1 MCGGGVTVRRVV
13 ACHPPNCEYSSGAV
27 MSRRSLGWSSLF
39 SGILATSVL
48 TSWVAAD
55 DEWLP
60 ASMVGVEP
68 AEAEVG
74 DSVSADQMSDMEF
87 NRRLPEPEQFF
98 SGSADDSCSD
108 ECGDLPIPKGRKGCW
123 QGASVIS
130 SYLHDDSATGLA
142 IGSMDASTTF
152 GVPLGSY
159 ENILLVTPF
168 FRADFLS
175 SAAVFDLPSEVYET
189 GVRGFWRKSLNERLS
204 TMAIV
209 TPGVRTDFR
218 NSDGAV
224 RLFGLGLL
232 TWQAVPERLAL
243 SGGAVYTGRDDFP
256 VLPAAGLLWTPS
268 SEWKFDVQ
276 FPSPRISRRLMKD
289 GQSSELWGYLSG
301 VFGGNTWAVQRA
313 SGLND
318 QLTIRDL
325 RLMLG
330 VEQLLPE
337 NQSAFVECG
346 LVFDRSFS
354 WESGADETQLD
365 STWILRAGVSF

>member
-1 MCGGGVTVRRVV
+1 M
-13 ACHPPNCEYSSGAV
+13 
-27 MSRRSLGWSSLF
+27 
-39 SGILATSVL
+39 SGIFLRWKCLCSGI
-48 TSWVAAD
+48 VAATLCAASVTAD
-55 DEWLP
+55 DDWLP
-60 ASMVGVEP
+60 ASMVPEDP
-68 AEAEVG
+68 AATESA
-74 DSVSADQMSDMEF
+74 DSAPADQMSDLEF

-98 SGSADDSCSD
+98 NHSGDDGCSD
-108 ECGDLPIPKGRKGCW
+108 DCGDLPIPKGRKGCW
-123 QGASVIS
+123 QGGTLIS
-130 SYLHDDSATGLA
+130 SYLHDDSSTGLA
-142 IGSMDASTTF
+142 IGSLDASTTF
-152 GVPLGSY
+152 GVPLGSFQ
-159 ENILLVTPF
+159 NILLLTPF

-175 SAAVFDLPSEVYET
+175 SSAVFDLPSEVYET
-189 GVRGFWRKSLNERLS
+189 GVRGFWRKTLSDRLS

-232 TWQAVPERLAL
+232 TWQAVPERLSL

-256 VLPAAGLLWTPS
+256 VLPAAGILWTPS
-268 SEWKFDVQ
+268 SEWKIDVQ

-289 GQSSELWGYLSG
+289 GQNSELWGYLSG

-330 VEQLLPE
+330 LEQLLPE
-337 NQSAFVECG
+337 NQSAFMECG
-346 LVFDRSFS
+346 LVFDRSFT
-354 WESGADETQLD
+354 WESGAEETPLD
-365 STWILRAGVSF
+365 STWVLRAGVSF

>member
-1 MCGGGVTVRRVV
+1 MCAGGVTVRRVV
-13 ACHPPNCEYSSGAV
+13 GCHPPIGDWNSGAA
-27 MSRRSLGWSSLF
+27 MSTRSLGWSRLI
-39 SGILATSVL
+39 SGIFATAVL
-48 TSWVAAD
+48 TVSAVAD

-60 ASMVGVEP
+60 ASIV
-68 AEAEVG
+68 AEESAENELD
-74 DSVSADQMSDMEF
+74 DSLSADQMSDLEF
-87 NRRLPEPEQFF
+87 NRRIPEPEQFF
-98 SGSADDSCSD
+98 GSTADESCSD
-108 ECGDLPIPKGRKGCW
+108 GCGDLPIPKGRKGCW
-123 QGASVIS
+123 QGATLIS
-130 SYLHDDSATGLA
+130 SYLQDDSSTGLA

-159 ENILLVTPF
+159 ENILLLTPF

-175 SAAVFDLPSEVYET
+175 SSAVFDLPSEVYET
-189 GVRGFWRKSLNERLS
+189 GVRGLWRKSLNERLS

-232 TWQAVPERLAL
+232 TWQAVPERAAL
-243 SGGAVYTGRDDFP
+243 SGGVVYTGRDDFP

-268 SEWKFDVQ
+268 PEWKFDVQ
-276 FPSPRISRRLMKD
+276 FPSPRISRRLIKD
-289 GQSSELWGYLSG
+289 GQRSELWGYLAG

-330 VEQLLPE
+330 LEQLLPE
-337 NQSAFVECG
+337 NQSAFMECG
-346 LVFDRSFS
+346 LVYDRSFS

-365 STWILRAGVSF
+365 STWILRAGISF